1 MSLKIFHI
9 IFICCSI
16 AITLGFS
23 VWAFLAYRQN
33 AQAGYL
39 VAAIAAIGAG
49 IGLIVYGS
57 NFLKKMKKIL

>member
-1 MSLKIFHI
+1 MSLKIFLI
-9 IFICCSI
+9 VFICCSV

-23 VWAFLAYRQN
+23 VWAFMMYQQN
-33 AQAGYL
+33 TQTGYL
-39 VAAIAAIGAG
+39 LAAIAAIGSG